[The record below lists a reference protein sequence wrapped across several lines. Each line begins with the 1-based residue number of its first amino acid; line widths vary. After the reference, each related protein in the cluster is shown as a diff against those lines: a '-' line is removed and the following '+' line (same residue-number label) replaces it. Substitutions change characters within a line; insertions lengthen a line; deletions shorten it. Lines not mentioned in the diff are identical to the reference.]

1 MKKKVKFTW
10 EIDEHSIK
18 NREDLTEKINKII
31 SNMALTITNVI
42 AEVELVSVLLSQ
54 IKGKTLLTIRIL
66 NKQKLMSKS
75 LANKLTKKDNINL
88 NIKNVNV
95 YMTSLLLEHYNT
107 KIKYS
112 YKKNLLKIDLVI
124 S

>member
-1 MKKKVKFTW
+1 
-10 EIDEHSIK
+10 
-18 NREDLTEKINKII
+18 
-31 SNMALTITNVI
+31 MALTITNVI

-54 IKGKTLLTIRIL
+54 IEDKTLLTIRIL

-112 YKKNLLKIDLVI
+112 YKNNLLKIDLVI